1 MRTRAFRLRPGRV
14 TLLQDSLWMRKYH
27 CSFSIP
33 LQLTGSAFRS
43 LGRAV
48 EQGLVS
54 EEAITEAIVHN
65 LTARFALGDIDNE
78 SIYDKLIPDN
88 RLCCSEHNA
97 TSLHMARE
105 SMVLLQNKD
114 EILPLA
120 PDAKVALL
128 GPNAGMR
135 DSRH

>member
-1 MRTRAFRLRPGRV
+1 
-14 TLLQDSLWMRKYH
+14 MRKYH

-43 LGRAV
+43 LGKAV

-54 EEAITEAIVHN
+54 EEAIVHN

-88 RLCCSEHNA
+88 RLCCSEHKA
-97 TSLHMARE
+97 TSLQMARE
-105 SMVLLQNKD
+105 SMVLLQNEG

-120 PDAKVALL
+120 PDAEVAQL